1 MSVSNPFEQ
10 INERLDQIQKS
21 LIAWFSKQENRE
33 KQPDRTYSAD
43 FLTLPEV
50 AIILKKP
57 IGTVRGYIHSRGL
70 PAKRLGKPYLVRK
83 DDFTEWHSKWQGV
96 HNRDTMAIRKILQQD
111 WQLKPSDNS
120 NSYLQYRLG
129 TDGSIYE
136 FMQKGR
142 FYSLQ
147 KSEVLKLNNIDDF
160 DDNNTS

>member
-1 MSVSNPFEQ
+1 MSVNNPFEQ

-57 IGTVRGYIHSRGL
+57 IGTVRAYIHSRGL

-83 DDFTEWHSKWQGV
+83 DDFTEWLSEWQATETQNDLPADGYSRMLEHRKKYSK
-96 HNRDTMAIRKILQQD
+96 
-111 WQLKPSDNS
+111 S
-120 NSYLQYRLG
+120 
-129 TDGSIYE
+129 
-136 FMQKGR
+136 
-142 FYSLQ
+142 
-147 KSEVLKLNNIDDF
+147 
-160 DDNNTS
+160 